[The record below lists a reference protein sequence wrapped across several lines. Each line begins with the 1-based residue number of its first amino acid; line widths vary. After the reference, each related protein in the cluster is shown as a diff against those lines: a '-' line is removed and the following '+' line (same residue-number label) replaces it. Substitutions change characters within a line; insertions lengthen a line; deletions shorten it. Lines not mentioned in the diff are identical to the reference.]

1 MEVRILFIDDESI
14 REDLVQYFNG
24 HKIGDYVIKATSAE
38 TFDEGLERIKKES
51 FEIIVLDLCK
61 GKASEDA
68 EQEGLSTLKSIQ
80 QFTFVPVIFHSGLSH
95 QIDSY
100 KSLIV
105 GVSDKRDGQDG
116 IVKEITRILNSN
128 TIFLKNNIHQI
139 VETELIRYFWD
150 VIHEKRN
157 LFKPDLTDSSL
168 GYLMLRRLAN
178 SLSKENIK
186 SLIGEKRISEKVHP
200 MEYYIYPITNSE
212 YETGEVLLQNGKYFV
227 ILTPSCDFIED
238 KANNRERRV
247 GKVLLAETVLLT
259 QNDYYKDY
267 MANKNLKNKERL
279 QRLIESRKGDQYFF
293 LPSTP
298 FIKNLL
304 VDFQNKIMVDYN
316 ELKGFERVALV
327 DDPFV
332 QSMISS
338 FVRFYNRIG
347 SPDLDSEVVINNL

>member
-14 REDLVQYFNG
+14 RDDLVEYFNDY
-24 HKIGDYVIKATSAE
+24 KIGDYVIKATSAD
-38 TFDEGLERIKKES
+38 TFDEGLERIKRES

-95 QIDSY
+95 KIDSY

-105 GVSDKRDGQDG
+105 GVTDKRDGQDG
-116 IVKEITRILNSN
+116 LVKEITRILKSN

-139 VETELIRYFWD
+139 IDAELIRYFWE
-150 VIHEKRN
+150 VIHGKRN

-186 SLIGEKRISEKVHP
+186 YLIGEERISEKVHP
-200 MEYYIYPITNSE
+200 MEYYIYPVTNNE
-212 YETGEVLLQNGKYFV
+212 FETGEVLLKDGKYFV

-238 KANNRERRV
+238 KANKRERRA

-259 QNDYYKDY
+259 ENEFYIDYLT
-267 MANKNLKNKERL
+267 NKSSKNKEKL

-293 LPSTP
+293 LPGTP

-304 VDFQNKIMVDYN
+304 VDFQNKIMVDYSD
-316 ELKGFERVALV
+316 LKGFERVALL

-347 SPDLDSEVVINNL
+347 SPDLDSEVVLNNL